1 MGIEAVIY
9 DMDGVL
15 VDSEIYWDQA
25 RVDFAAERGL
35 RWTDAMQRQAMGR
48 STVGWAGVMRDEL
61 ALDMSLDAIIAEM
74 KARVIAQYEQR
85 MPTRPG
91 ALESVAAMQAHYRI
105 GLASGSPT
113 EIIKAVLRI
122 TGLDRQFEVM
132 IYGDEVGKG
141 KPAPDIYLEALRQL
155 GVSPARAAGIEDSA
169 NGLRSLKAAGMLA
182 IAAPSPD
189 FPLPPDVLAL
199 ADAHIT
205 TLVDFT
211 PQLVAGLSRDQYNPS
226 PSPSPSGRRG

>member
-1 MGIEAVIY
+1 MAVEAIIY

-15 VDSEIYWDQA
+15 VDSEVYWDQA

-48 STVGWAGVMRDEL
+48 STVGWAGIMREQL
-61 ALDMSLDAIIAEM
+61 TLDMSLDAIIAEM
-74 KARVIAQYEQR
+74 KTRVIAQYERR

-91 ALESVAAMQAHYRI
+91 ALESVAAMQAQYRI

-122 TGLDRQFEVM
+122 TGLDQQFEVM
-132 IYGDEVGKG
+132 IYGDGVDKG
-141 KPAPDIYLEALRQL
+141 KPAPDIYLEALRQM
-155 GVSPARAAGIEDSA
+155 GVSPARALGIEDSA
-169 NGLRSLKAAGMLA
+169 NGLRALKAAGMFA
-182 IAAPSPD
+182 VAAPSLAY
-189 FPLPPDVLAL
+189 PLPAESLAL

-205 TLVDFT
+205 TLAAFTVD
-211 PQLVAGLSRDQYNPS
+211 LVRSVERG
-226 PSPSPSGRRG
+226 GRL

>member
-1 MGIEAVIY
+1 MPIEAVIY

-15 VDSEIYWDQA
+15 VDSEVYWDQA
-25 RVDFAAERGL
+25 RVDFAVERGL

-61 ALDMSLDAIIAEM
+61 ALDMTLEAIIAEM
-74 KARVIAQYEQR
+74 KARVIAKYEER

-91 ALESVAAMQAHYRI
+91 ALESVAAMQGHYRI

-122 TGLDRQFEVM
+122 TGLDQRFEVM
-132 IYGDEVGKG
+132 IYGDEVPRG
-141 KPAPDIYLEALRQL
+141 KPAPDIYWEALKQM
-155 GVSPARAAGIEDSA
+155 GVAAENALGIEDSA
-169 NGLRSLKAAGMLA
+169 NGLRALKAAGLLA
-182 IAAPSPD
+182 VAAPSPD
-189 FPLPPDVLAL
+189 FPLPEDVLAL

-205 TLVDFT
+205 TLEDFT
-211 PQLVAGLSRDQYNPS
+211 PALVSRLSA
-226 PSPSPSGRRG
+226 